1 MSKSIALI
9 KKEYI
14 LAQLSR
20 TIKKKYENYVITR
33 IVHLLND
40 QDIKFVTQQY
50 FKRPDGNFGLTD
62 LYFPQFN
69 LSIEIDE
76 GHHSNLHSMQKDKI
90 RDRDYLV
97 AIKNLK
103 QHPEEWSPKRIKAY
117 KDCSLNMINTQID
130 KVVKYIQDQKNQ
142 SPNFTAWDP
151 ESEYNYEGIS
161 IFKIE
166 DQIVFKRIVD
176 AINYFRNNTN
186 QYKGYQ
192 SAAAETMDGKRILWF
207 PKLFKNEDW
216 NNSISKDENWIE
228 EIPISLSKGKNHLN
242 RILSSKSKQNRI
254 VFAKVKDNLGF
265 INYKFKGYYELDVI
279 VSKKKGYC
287 CYERKSTSVSLP
299 DGKPIQN

>member
-1 MSKSIALI
+1 M

-20 TIKKKYENYVITR
+20 TNKKNYENYIITR
-33 IVHLLND
+33 IIHLLND
-40 QDIKFVTQQY
+40 LDIKFVTQQY

-76 GHHSNLHSMQKDKI
+76 DHHSNVCSMQKDKI

-97 AIKNLK
+97 ATKNLT
-103 QHPEEWSPKRIKAY
+103 QHPKEWSPKRIKAY
-117 KDCSLNMINTQID
+117 NDYSINMINSQVD
-130 KVVKYIQDQKNQ
+130 EVVKYIQDKKKELQ
-142 SPNFTAWDP
+142 NFTVWDP
-151 ESEYNYEGIS
+151 NREFTYEDVD
-161 IFKIE
+161 IFNVE

-176 AINYFRNNTN
+176 AINYFRNKSNKY
-186 QYKGYQ
+186 QGYQ

-207 PKLFKNEDW
+207 PKLFKNKDW
-216 NNSISKDENWIE
+216 NNSISKDEKWIE
-228 EIPISLSKGKNHLN
+228 EIPISLSKGKDHLN
-242 RILSSKSKQNRI
+242 KILSSESKQNRI

-265 INYKFKGYYELDVI
+265 INYKFKGYYQLDVI

-287 CYERKSTSVSLP
+287 CYERKSTSVSVP

>member
-1 MSKSIALI
+1 MSKSTDLK

-20 TIKKKYENYVITR
+20 TNKKNYENYVVTR
-33 IVHLLND
+33 IIHLLND

-76 GHHSNLHSMQKDKI
+76 GHHSNIHSMHKDKI
-90 RDRDYLV
+90 RDRDYLA
-97 AIKNLK
+97 AIENLK
-103 QHPEEWSPKRIKAY
+103 QHPEEWSPKRIKVY
-117 KDCSLNMINTQID
+117 NDYSLDMINTQINE
-130 KVVKYIQDQKNQ
+130 VVKYIQDQKNQ
-142 SPNFTAWDP
+142 SPNFTAWDT

-176 AINYFRNNTN
+176 AINYFRNDTN
-186 QYKGYQ
+186 KYKGYQ
-192 SAAAETMDGKRILWF
+192 RAAAETMDGKRILWF

-216 NNSISKDENWIE
+216 NNSISKDDNWIE

-242 RILSSKSKQNRI
+242 TILRSESKQNRI

-265 INYKFKGYYELDVI
+265 INYKFKGYYELDI
-279 VSKKKGYC
+279 NVSKKKGYC
-287 CYERKSTSVSLP
+287 CYERKATSISVP
-299 DGKPIQN
+299 NGKPIQN

>member
-1 MSKSIALI
+1 MSKSIALM

-20 TIKKKYENYVITR
+20 TNKKNYENYIITR
-33 IVHLLND
+33 IIHLLND

-76 GHHSNLHSMQKDKI
+76 DHHSNLYSMQKDKI

-103 QHPEEWSPKRIKAY
+103 QHPAEWSPKRIKAY
-117 KDCSLNMINTQID
+117 KEYSLNMINSQVD
-130 KVVKYIQDQKNQ
+130 EVVKYIQDQKKQ
-142 SPNFTAWDP
+142 LPNFNVWNP
-151 ESEYNYEGIS
+151 KREYKYEDLD
-161 IFKIE
+161 IFNVE

-176 AINYFRNNTN
+176 AINYFRNKSNKY
-186 QYKGYQ
+186 QGYQ

-207 PKLFKNEDW
+207 PKLFKNKDW
-216 NNSISKDENWIE
+216 NNSISKDEKWIE
-228 EIPISLSKGKNHLN
+228 EIPILLSKGKDHLN
-242 RILSSKSKQNRI
+242 KILSSESKQNRI

-265 INYKFKGYYELDVI
+265 INYKFKGYYQLDII

-287 CYERKSTSVSLP
+287 CYERKSTSVSVP
-299 DGKPIQN
+299 DGNPL